1 MRAGLPDKA
10 VVSLPGT
17 RPQCFCTFAPMDA
30 HRLQRVEAQVQKDL
44 AEIFREEAQQDFPG
58 VLITVTSVRI
68 TPDLSLARLQLST
81 FPTDQAEA
89 VMQWSHTHH
98 KQLKNL
104 LVRKMKG
111 RLRKMPELQFFRD
124 DSLEAESEIDRIL
137 RNGGE
142 SPIK

>member
-1 MRAGLPDKA
+1 
-10 VVSLPGT
+10 
-17 RPQCFCTFAPMDA
+17 MDA
-30 HRLQRVEAQVQKDL
+30 HRLERVEAQVQKDL

-68 TPDLSLARLQLST
+68 TPDLSLARVQLSP
-81 FPTDQAEA
+81 FPAEKAAA
-89 VMQWSHTHH
+89 VMQWTEGHH
-98 KQLKNL
+98 KQLKNQ

-111 RLRKMPELQFFRD
+111 RLRKMPELQFVRD

-142 SPIK
+142 SPIQ